1 MAGRYVVLDEIA
13 SGGMARV
20 HLARLFGGAGFDK
33 VVAVKRLPP
42 ELSHDASRAEALVAE
57 ARHVSRIRHPNVVS
71 VIDVLEDERGVG
83 IVMEL
88 VHGVALT
95 RLMHAARLAGR
106 RISPAVAV
114 AVVVGVLRGLHA
126 AHLAKDERGEAMG
139 LVHRDV
145 SPQNVLLGADGVAR
159 VVDFGIAKA
168 VLAGDPTRGAELK
181 GKPAYMAPEQLRGDP
196 VDARTDVYAACVI
209 AWELVTGQ
217 RLFAAEGDYAI
228 AQKVLHRPVDSPS
241 RIVREVPPELSQ
253 VILRG
258 VSRDPAERFSSALTA
273 AEAFEAAVAPASPS
287 EVARLLSELCQ
298 KDLDELHDRVVRAES
313 HEAQASERRP
323 RRAPLLLLAAA
334 GAVAAASWWA
344 LARGEASAPLASF
357 PALPAMTIQAKL
369 PEKPAAIPA
378 ATTSASA
385 PRVHKPPLPPRTSAA
400 PTASAPAPAAPD
412 CEPPYVVDES
422 GFHRMKPECLGR

>member
-159 VVDFGIAKA
+159 VGGSWGFIGGFVA
-168 VLAGDPTRGAELK
+168 VLVTWTVVNA
-181 GKPAYMAPEQLRGDP
+181 MVLRG
-196 VDARTDVYAACVI
+196 
-209 AWELVTGQ
+209 
-217 RLFAAEGDYAI
+217 
-228 AQKVLHRPVDSPS
+228 
-241 RIVREVPPELSQ
+241 
-253 VILRG
+253 
-258 VSRDPAERFSSALTA
+258 
-273 AEAFEAAVAPASPS
+273 
-287 EVARLLSELCQ
+287 
-298 KDLDELHDRVVRAES
+298 
-313 HEAQASERRP
+313 
-323 RRAPLLLLAAA
+323 LA
-334 GAVAAASWWA
+334 
-344 LARGEASAPLASF
+344 
-357 PALPAMTIQAKL
+357 
-369 PEKPAAIPA
+369 
-378 ATTSASA
+378 
-385 PRVHKPPLPPRTSAA
+385 
-400 PTASAPAPAAPD
+400 
-412 CEPPYVVDES
+412 
-422 GFHRMKPECLGR
+422 GRHTHH